1 LVEKFQITLEIFK
14 SGTQGGNF
22 NILAFQG
29 GRKYRLKQ
37 LEPESQTPLPN
48 SEPVRALA
56 APFGL
61 IPLAVPYEDSP
72 PEARILN
79 AIAVGLVREGKNDVA
94 PELGIPK
101 SDFARVL
108 RSLKNEG
115 AIYVGAGGK
124 YRLSFHTSNFPNI
137 VAK

>member
-1 LVEKFQITLEIFK
+1 M
-14 SGTQGGNF
+14 
-22 NILAFQG
+22 
-29 GRKYRLKQ
+29 KQ

-48 SEPVRALA
+48 SDPDRAIA

-79 AIAVGLVREGKNDVA
+79 AVAVGLVREGRNDVA
-94 PELGIPK
+94 PELGISK
-101 SDFARVL
+101 ADFARAL

-115 AIYVGAGGK
+115 AIHVGAGGR
-124 YRLSFHTSNFPNI
+124 YQLSFHTSNFPNI

>member
-1 LVEKFQITLEIFK
+1 M
-14 SGTQGGNF
+14 
-22 NILAFQG
+22 
-29 GRKYRLKQ
+29 KQ

-48 SEPVRALA
+48 SESDRQFS

-79 AIAVGLVREGKNDVA
+79 AVATGLVREGRNDVA
-94 PELGIPK
+94 LELGITK
-101 SDFARVL
+101 TDFVRAL
-108 RSLKNEG
+108 RSLKNDG
-115 AIYVGAGGK
+115 AIHVGSGGK

>member
-1 LVEKFQITLEIFK
+1 MFKSEPQARSSNTLELQ
-14 SGTQGGNF
+14 S
-22 NILAFQG
+22 

-48 SEPVRALA
+48 LQPERGFA

-61 IPLAVPYEDSP
+61 MPLTVPYEDSP

-79 AIAVGLVREGKNDVA
+79 AVAAGLVVEGRSDIA
-94 PELGIPK
+94 LELGIPK
-101 SDFARVL
+101 TDFTRAL

-115 AIYVGAGGK
+115 AIYVGPGGR